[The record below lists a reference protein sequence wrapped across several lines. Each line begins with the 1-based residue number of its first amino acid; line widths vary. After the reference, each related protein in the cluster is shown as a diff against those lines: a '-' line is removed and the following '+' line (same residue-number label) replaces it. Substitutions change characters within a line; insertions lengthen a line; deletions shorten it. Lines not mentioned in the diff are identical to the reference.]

1 MNYLKHPIAGLCLA
15 SLVALAGCG
24 GSSGGSKSNDGPI
37 TEVPGGDNTGGGSDV
52 TLSGV
57 ATKGVLKGA
66 QVTAYELNSA
76 GVRLGDAV
84 GSTTTDSAGAYEL
97 ELNENYKGGLLD
109 IEVSV
114 VEGTRMVCD
123 AAKCG
128 SVAKGEDVTLPAGF
142 TLSAIVE
149 KSADSNTIKASV
161 TAWSTMAA
169 KRAKAIIAADATQ
182 NIAGASKQAIAEVN
196 QVVGFDIAK
205 TTSKGLSQIEGA
217 NSAEA
222 QYAVMNA
229 AVAEILFQNSGS
241 DVNTLFAGFTS
252 ALNDGVV
259 GGTDDVVNLAELS
272 SAVRRVVD
280 SVANLDTSASEA
292 LNNQTAQY
300 DAAGSEGFAPEYDED
315 LVVDEGATQ
324 EQKIAAFQAFV
335 AQTRTWVSSIGEA
348 NSEELDLAIDADAAA
363 VQAILDADTQ
373 NQFQFVGLVL
383 DQTNAF
389 LVSNAANVQQY
400 ITSGAEKLISIKDD
414 AGADVGTA
422 RLVFADEDGLQVSV
436 VGAVTGKASTT
447 YLPFSLL
454 VDTNL
459 PTDALAVT
467 AEEDYDGAYL
477 SLRIAKLLASN
488 TVTLSGHVED
498 GKGGK
503 TLTLNQ
509 VSVSLELDKALEGE
523 GVATEGIN
531 TNFKSA
537 SLVGDV
543 RIAHAGVTFAGN
555 VEAELVKLVSGFDV
569 KGIETSP
576 ISIKAFR
583 VSGEFGMADGS
594 HSFSASA
601 SLDVKNAASFDTFT
615 WLDYS
620 DANMGFYGTLSVAL
634 VDELLGATGSEMS
647 YFNVSAYAYANGGN
661 SLQYQYQPNGVPQ
674 EGAPYAWGT
683 RPMEPAELA
692 TIEVA
697 IRKVIAEDLDGNT
710 QLAEEMELGY
720 FNLYASGPYVGG
732 YGGSSLYAEA
742 RFPDLETAD
751 NFMKVAFTLSAQ
763 VNIPELQ
770 AAQVTATINRSS
782 YRGGSL
788 RTNVKW
794 NNGNYTILVSSD
806 DIEAATAANVR
817 IFNSQGYE
825 LNLNLT
831 FSSEEEGGSIA
842 GLTGKALLNGEQ
854 VGTVEYREGMPVI
867 VYPNGNEEVFESLY

>member
-66 QVTAYELNSA
+66 QVTAYELNNA
-76 GVRLGDAV
+76 GERLGDAV

-128 SVAKGEDVTLPAGF
+128 SIAKGEDVTLPAGF

-149 KSADSNTIKASV
+149 KSANSNTISASV

-169 KRAKAIIAADATQ
+169 NRAKAIIAADATQ
-182 NIAGASKQAIAEVN
+182 NIAGASKQAIAEVS

-241 DVNTLFAGFTS
+241 DLNTLFAGFTS

-259 GGTDDVVNLAELS
+259 GGADDVVKLAELS
-272 SAVRRVVD
+272 TAVRQVAD
-280 SVANLDTSASEA
+280 SIANLDVSASEA

-324 EQKIAAFQAFV
+324 DQKIAAFQAFV

-383 DQTNAF
+383 DQVNAF
-389 LVSNAANVQQY
+389 LVSNAANVQTY
-400 ITSGAEKLISIKDD
+400 ITSGAEKSISIKDD
-414 AGADVGTA
+414 AGAEVGTA
-422 RLVFADEDGLQVSV
+422 TLVFADEDGLQVSV
-436 VGAVTGKASTT
+436 VGAVTGEADTT

-459 PTDALAVT
+459 PTDALVVT

-537 SLVGDV
+537 SLIGDV
-543 RIAHAGVTFAGN
+543 RIAHEGVTFAGN
-555 VEAELVKLVSGFDV
+555 VEAELVKLVSGFDL
-569 KGIETSP
+569 KGIETTP
-576 ISIKAFR
+576 ISFKSFR
-583 VSGEFGMADGS
+583 VSGEFSMADGS

-601 SLDVKNAASFDTFT
+601 SLDVKNAASFDTFA
-615 WLDYS
+615 WADYS
-620 DANMGFYGTLSVAL
+620 KANMSFYGTPSVAL
-634 VDELLGATGSEMS
+634 INELVGINTGEASSFWMDA
-647 YFNVSAYAYANGGN
+647 YFSYAYGHNYLSYSHEAEGEYFWDER
-661 SLQYQYQPNGVPQ
+661 SL
-674 EGAPYAWGT
+674 T
-683 RPMEPAELA
+683 PAELTA
-692 TIEVA
+692 IEAAV
-697 IRKVIAEDLDGNT
+697 RQVIATDLDGNT
-710 QLAEEMELGY
+710 ALAEKMELDYFSLSAGKYVDGY
-720 FNLYASGPYVGG
+720 SYSGL
-732 YGGSSLYAEA
+732 SAEA
-742 RFPDLETAD
+742 RFPDLETAE

-770 AAQVTATINRSS
+770 AAQVTATVNRSS

-854 VGTVEYREGMPVI
+854 VGTVEFREGMPVI
-867 VYPNGNEEVFESLY
+867 VYPNGNEEIFESLY

>member
-66 QVTAYELNSA
+66 QVTAYELNNA
-76 GVRLGDAV
+76 GERLGDAV

-128 SVAKGEDVTLPAGF
+128 SIAKGEDVTLPAGF

-149 KSADSNTIKASV
+149 KSANSNTISASV

-169 KRAKAIIAADATQ
+169 NRAKAIIAADATQ
-182 NIAGASKQAIAEVN
+182 NIAGASKQAIAEVS

-241 DVNTLFAGFTS
+241 DLNTLFAGFTS

-259 GGTDDVVNLAELS
+259 GGADDVVKLAELS
-272 SAVRRVVD
+272 TAVRQVAD
-280 SVANLDTSASEA
+280 SIANLDVSASEA

-324 EQKIAAFQAFV
+324 DQKIAAFQAFV

-348 NSEELDLAIDADAAA
+348 DSEQLDLAIDADAAA

-389 LVSNAANVQQY
+389 LISNAANVQQY
-400 ITSGAEKLISIKDD
+400 ITSGAEKSISIKDD
-414 AGADVGTA
+414 AGAEVGTA
-422 RLVFADEDGLQVSV
+422 TLVFADEDGLQVSV

-447 YLPFSLL
+447 YLPFSLA

-459 PTDALAVT
+459 PTDALVVT

-488 TVTLSGHVED
+488 TVTLSGYVED

-523 GVATEGIN
+523 SLATEEIN

-543 RIAHAGVTFAGN
+543 RIAHEGVTFAGN
-555 VEAELVKLVSGFDV
+555 VEAELVKLVSGSL
-569 KGIETSP
+569 INSSP
-576 ISIKAFR
+576 ISFKSFR
-583 VSGEFGMADGS
+583 VSGEFSMADGS

-601 SLDVKNAASFDTFT
+601 SLDVKNAASFDTFA

-620 DANMGFYGTLSVAL
+620 NERMSFYGTPSVAL
-634 VDELLGATGSEMS
+634 VNDLFGATGSEMVGAYGNFNSESYLEYIPGES
-647 YFNVSAYAYANGGN
+647 YFW
-661 SLQYQYQPNGVPQ
+661 
-674 EGAPYAWGT
+674 ET
-683 RPMEPAELA
+683 RPLTSAELA
-692 TIEVA
+692 AIEVD
-697 IRKVIAEDLDGNT
+697 IRQIIAVDLDGNT
-710 QLAEEMELGY
+710 ELAEKMELNS
-720 FNLYASGPYVGG
+720 F
-732 YGGSSLYAEA
+732 SLSAGNYDDTNFFSYLHADA
-742 RFPDLETAD
+742 RFPDLETAE

-763 VNIPELQ
+763 VKIPELET
-770 AAQVTATINRSS
+770 AQVTATINRSS

-794 NNGNYTILVSSD
+794 NNGNYTILLSSD
-806 DIEAATAANVR
+806 DIEAATAANVS

-825 LNLNLT
+825 LNLDLT
-831 FSSEEEGGSIA
+831 FKSEEEGGSIA

-854 VGTVEYREGMPVI
+854 VGTVEYRGGMPVI
-867 VYPNGNEEVFESLY
+867 VYPNGDGEIFESLY